1 MHFTKPALVAA
12 SFLWATTFA
21 SPINSPTRLRTRGLI
36 GGSTSDDNTKSI
48 AGSTT
53 AGNAVGS
60 DDTKNAS
67 GNNAVED
74 AVGSLNLDDITGGL
88 SARDD
93 DEDVERNIFDD
104 PQHLIDGV
112 SFSNTRRGI
121 VGDNAGGLTARDV
134 LGRHHGH
141 KSQEG
146 EIVDDALNIAD
157 DATPGGIFGRTTRRE
172 IGSDDAGSLT
182 DRNALRHHHDHH
194 SHNGE
199 EGSLFGGSGGGN
211 RAGLIVIKSGI
222 GRRGVVGDDAGGP
235 TARDVLG
242 HHRTHNGEGNI
253 IANDAVDGAQETT
266 RGDDLTDA
274 PRGTVED
281 AVEDDTAGPG
291 FLTGLLRRLV
301 LRDNDGAVHDANKAV
316 HQANEIV
323 HNTLHG
329 LLHGI
334 LR

>member
-104 PQHLIDGV
+104 SQHLIDGV

-172 IGSDDAGSLT
+172 IGSDDAGSL
-182 DRNALRHHHDHH
+182 
-194 SHNGE
+194 
-199 EGSLFGGSGGGN
+199 
-211 RAGLIVIKSGI
+211 
-222 GRRGVVGDDAGGP
+222 

-316 HQANEIV
+316 HKANEIV

>member
-21 SPINSPTRLRTRGLI
+21 SPINSPTKLRTRGLI

-60 DDTKNAS
+60 EDTKIAS

-74 AVGSLNLDDITGGL
+74 AVGSLNLDGITGGL
-88 SARDD
+88 SARDVSRLRHD
-93 DEDVERNIFDD
+93 HEDAESNFFSDSHEV
-104 PQHLIDGV
+104 IDIV
-112 SFSNTRRGI
+112 SFSTTRRGI
-121 VGDNAGGLTARDV
+121 VGDDAGGLTARDV

-172 IGSDDAGSLT
+172 IGSDDAG
-182 DRNALRHHHDHH
+182 
-194 SHNGE
+194 
-199 EGSLFGGSGGGN
+199 
-211 RAGLIVIKSGI
+211 
-222 GRRGVVGDDAGGP
+222 GP
-235 TARDVLG
+235 TARDILG
-242 HHRTHNGEGNI
+242 HHRTHNGEGNGI
-253 IANDAVDGAQETT
+253 SDGAVDGAQETT

-301 LRDNDGAVHDANKAV
+301 IRENDGAVHDANKAVHEANKAV